1 MAKLFRITTVP
12 VSVEKLLGKQ
22 LTFMNQFYEV
32 TAISSDKEDLERVG
46 QELGIKTK
54 AIEMTRK
61 ITPIQDLK
69 SLWQMYCY
77 LKKEKPR
84 IRISWKT
91 AWWSGLVGGLS
102 HVLLD
107 GLIYPDMSPFW
118 PFVQGTRMD
127 VFTSRGMTAFC
138 IFSGLAGLLVYFVS
152 RSVEAFYKHH
162 SEKSN

>member
-46 QELGIKTK
+46 QELGIRTK

-77 LKKEKPR
+77 LKKEKKDKLSIVEFCNYMNLSELDVRKCLNLVPR
-84 IRISWKT
+84 K
-91 AWWSGLVGGLS
+91 
-102 HVLLD
+102 
-107 GLIYPDMSPFW
+107 
-118 PFVQGTRMD
+118 
-127 VFTSRGMTAFC
+127 
-138 IFSGLAGLLVYFVS
+138 
-152 RSVEAFYKHH
+152 
-162 SEKSN
+162 